1 MFISDRWN
9 NEHFHF
15 ILCPFLCSNFQLKTC
30 ASFITGKTSASKED
44 DAGMLSH
51 VRLFVTPWTVAHQA
65 PLSKGISLVRILKWI
80 VISSSRESSQLRNRT
95 CTSCI
100 GRWSLPSS
108 HLGSPYSVVSHSL
121 GPHGLQPMK
130 LLHPWN
136 FPGKSTGVGF
146 YCLLQYRYRGE
157 LLVKPPFIPGRS
169 PGLSF
174 YH

>member
-30 ASFITGKTSASKED
+30 ASFIIEKTSASKED
-44 DAGMLSH
+44 DACMLSR

-65 PLSKGISLVRILKWI
+65 PLSKGISPVRILKWI
-80 VISSSRESSQLRNRT
+80 VISSSRRSSQLRDQT
-95 CTSCI
+95 CAPCI

-121 GPHGLQPMK
+121 RPHGL
-130 LLHPWN
+130 
-136 FPGKSTGVGF
+136 
-146 YCLLQYRYRGE
+146 
-157 LLVKPPFIPGRS
+157 
-169 PGLSF
+169 
-174 YH
+174 